1 MEFPSCSSTRL
12 RPYSVTTVFARRS
25 GARRVAIAVFVM
37 AAMISTGANRAVA
50 QSGQE
55 AIFLLLPVGARAVG
69 MGEAVVAQRG
79 GSDMLW
85 WNPSAIA
92 GNGPA
97 DHEIALHHST
107 TVVGQGNALAIVWPG
122 QGRSSFGL
130 ALNVLDL
137 GQQTLT
143 DDQGNSVGVA
153 SPTDF
158 SVAATYAVAPV
169 SWLSMGFTAK
179 HVEAAI
185 PCSGVCSGLGI
196 ASSQSNA
203 VDLGIQIRPSVPL
216 TLGAAARNL
225 GVASAAGRPARLDVG
240 ADYLVLAL
248 ERGPDKVEV
257 HGAAS
262 LVSTVK
268 LDSTTARFGTD
279 IIVDE
284 KLHVRAGYIRDQAN
298 GSGGAIGVGLQS
310 GKLVFDIGRTYGGLT
325 GTNDRPPTYFSLRY
339 LW

>member
-1 MEFPSCSSTRL
+1 MR
-12 RPYSVTTVFARRS
+12 
-25 GARRVAIAVFVM
+25 
-37 AAMISTGANRAVA
+37 A

-55 AIFLLLPVGARAVG
+55 GIFLLLPMGARAVG

-85 WNPSAIA
+85 WNPAAIA
-92 GNGPA
+92 RTNSLNNRGNIPPSANPAGIGGDSAAVTDSAQRPVSGP

-122 QGRSSFGL
+122 ANGSAFGL

-143 DDQGNSVGVA
+143 DETGNSIGVA
-153 SPTDF
+153 TPTDY
-158 SVAATYAVAPV
+158 SVAATYAAVPA
-169 SWLSMGFTAK
+169 SWLTVGVTAK
-179 HVEAAI
+179 HVEAGI

-196 ASSQSNA
+196 ANSRSN
-203 VDLGIQIRPSVPL
+203 GIDVGLQVRPSALPL
-216 TLGAAARNL
+216 TIGAAARSL
-225 GVASAAGRPARLDVG
+225 GIAGAAGTPGRLDVG
-240 ADYLVLAL
+240 ADYAVVAFA
-248 ERGPDKVEV
+248 RGNDRVEV

-262 LVSTVK
+262 LVSTVRM
-268 LDSTTARFGTD
+268 DSTSARFGTD
-279 IIVDE
+279 VIVDE
-284 KLHVRAGYIRDQAN
+284 RLHVRAGYIRDPVN
-298 GSGGAIGVGLQS
+298 GSGAAIGVGLQS

-325 GTNDRPPTYFSLRY
+325 GTNDKPPTYFSLRY

>member
-1 MEFPSCSSTRL
+1 MRRALAT
-12 RPYSVTTVFARRS
+12 SVTTMTTAVLLATVIAGVTS
-25 GARRVAIAVFVM
+25 LAPRVAE
-37 AAMISTGANRAVA
+37 A

-92 GNGPA
+92 GNGPG
-97 DHEIALHHST
+97 DREIALHHST
-107 TVVGQGNALAIVWPG
+107 TVVGQGNALAIVWPS
-122 QGRSSFGL
+122 QNRNAFGL
-130 ALNVLDL
+130 AVNVLDL

-143 DDQGNSVGVA
+143 DGQGNSVGVA
-153 SPTDF
+153 SPTDY
-158 SVAATYAVAPV
+158 SVAVTYAAAPV
-169 SWLSMGFTAK
+169 SWLAVGITAK
-179 HVEAAI
+179 HVESAI
-185 PCSGVCSGLGI
+185 PCSGECSGLGI

-203 VDLGIQIRPSVPL
+203 LDLGIQFRPTLPL

-225 GVASAAGRPARLDVG
+225 GVASAAGRPGRVDLG
-240 ADYLVLAL
+240 ADYMVVAF

-268 LDSTTARFGTD
+268 LDSATARFGTD
-279 IIVDE
+279 IVVDE
-284 KLHVRAGYIRDQAN
+284 RLHVRAGYIRDQVN

-325 GTNDRPPTYFSLRY
+325 GTNDKPPTYFSLRY